1 MKIKICGLS
10 RQADIEY
17 ANQLKPD
24 YIGFVF
30 YEKSRRYVT
39 KEQAA
44 DLKRHLD
51 PGIKAVGVFL
61 DAPIEEVISLLDE
74 GIIDLAQLHGEES
87 EEDIRYIKAVTG
99 REVIKAVRAG
109 KHYEVE
115 AWLDSAA
122 DYLLFDSGAGSGEVF
137 DWSLLLDVN
146 REYFLAGGLRT
157 ENIEEAAGTLRP
169 FAIDLSSGVE
179 TDGYKDFEK
188 MKDAV
193 CLAHRL
199 R

>member
-109 KHYEVE
+109 NRYEVE